1 MTCSVTRT
9 VSVAVIVLE
18 LNGHMSHLVPVMVT
32 VVTSYFVSEWLRPIS
47 FFEQLGILRL
57 LVKKGED
64 KQKVQMKH
72 ILAKR

>member
-57 LVKKGED
+57 LV
-64 KQKVQMKH
+64 
-72 ILAKR
+72 